1 MAIYQKFA
9 KYDRNKDGMISIDEA
24 HDVLHKELGFNKN
37 KSLAAIERFDLNK
50 DGQVSYIEF
59 AEFYIAVEER

>member
-1 MAIYQKFA
+1 MDIYKKFA
-9 KYDRNKDGMISIDEA
+9 KYDTNKDGMISIDEA
-24 HDVLHKELGFNKN
+24 HEVLHKELGFNKD
-37 KSLAAIERFDLNK
+37 KSLAAIDRFDINK